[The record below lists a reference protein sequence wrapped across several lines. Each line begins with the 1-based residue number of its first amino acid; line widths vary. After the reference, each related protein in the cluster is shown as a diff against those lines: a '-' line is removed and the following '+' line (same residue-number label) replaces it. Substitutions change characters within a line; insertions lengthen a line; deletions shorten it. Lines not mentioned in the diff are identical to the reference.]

1 MKNGFTI
8 HISQIPI
15 QFELDN
21 MMCRHT
27 VKEFLTTVISYKVE
41 KLNLSARFFGA

>member
-15 QFELDN
+15 QLELDN
-21 MMCRHT
+21 MMCTAHGERIPYH
-27 VKEFLTTVISYKVE
+27 S
-41 KLNLSARFFGA
+41 N